1 MYNPDGYFRFQYRAV
16 LLQKTSP
23 ELVVFL
29 LFQLIEIILRYK
41 IPRALGLETSQFI
54 NKNY

>member
-1 MYNPDGYFRFQYRAV
+1 MILMVIFVFSIERCSRK
-16 LLQKTSP
+16 KTSP